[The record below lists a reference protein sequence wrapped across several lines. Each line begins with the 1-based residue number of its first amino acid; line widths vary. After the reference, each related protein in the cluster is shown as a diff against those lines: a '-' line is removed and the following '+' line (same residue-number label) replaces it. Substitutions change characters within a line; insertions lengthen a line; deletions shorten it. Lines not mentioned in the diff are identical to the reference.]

1 MATGR
6 IGTTPVLQ
14 VRWSKAPS
22 AGTTS
27 LSGLDDNSVSLV
39 YSVGYEAVY
48 RNGVLLSRTNDYTA
62 TDGTTITLI
71 DATIAGD
78 IIEVF
83 ANQTV
88 PLSDTFSQTVADG
101 RFIKNTLTTTTG
113 DIIYASAANT
123 PARLGIG
130 SSSQVLTVSGGVP
143 AWATPSSGALVKIK
157 TATFSNVADTGTTF
171 DSVFSSTYNNYVIL
185 YHAVYGSVNNA
196 TLYFRLRN
204 GGSSL
209 TTAYYGNYVVGV
221 TKTDTTNATQ
231 FSMVQIR
238 DGSTQQFVA
247 NMTLYR
253 NNNRLSWSYNGAERV
268 SNYSVV
274 GSGFSDHVANDGADG
289 FILSASSGN
298 IYGTV
303 SVYGLEK

>member
-1 MATGR
+1 
-6 IGTTPVLQ
+6 
-14 VRWSKAPS
+14 
-22 AGTTS
+22 
-27 LSGLDDNSVSLV
+27 
-39 YSVGYEAVY
+39 
-48 RNGVLLSRTNDYTA
+48 
-62 TDGTTITLI
+62 
-71 DATIAGD
+71 
-78 IIEVF
+78 
-83 ANQTV
+83 V
-88 PLSDTFSQTVADG
+88 PKFVADSAQS
-101 RFIKNTLTTTTG
+101 TG
-113 DIIYASAANT
+113 LKWAA
-123 PARLGIG
+123 PA
-130 SSSQVLTVSGGVP
+130 GG
-143 AWATPSSGALVKIK
+143 GALTKV
-157 TATFSNVADTGTTF
+157 TSASFSNVADTSTTF

-204 GGSSL
+204 GGSSI
-209 TTAYYGNYVVGV
+209 TTAYYGNYVIGV
-221 TKTDTTNATQ
+221 TKTDTNNATQ

-274 GSGFSDHVANDGADG
+274 GSGFSDSVADDGADG